1 MLMFF
6 FYFYFLFIFTQFDPF
21 MNMPWLRMARAA
33 GPHLFFF
40 MFLVCVIWGSVLYVN
55 LGICFVVMPLQ
66 FNTSLM
72 YYMVCLTSYLLPSF
86 KFISTIFLHI
96 KWIVLKV

>member
-6 FYFYFLFIFTQFDPF
+6 FLCFFFFCILTQFDPF

-33 GPHLFFF
+33 GPDLFFF
-40 MFLVCVIWGSVLYVN
+40 IMFLGCVVWGSVLYVY
-55 LGICFVVMPLQ
+55 LEICLVVMPLQ

-72 YYMVCLTSYLLPSF
+72 YYMVCLISYLLPSF
-86 KFISTIFLHI
+86 KFIYKIFCI
-96 KWIVLKV
+96 